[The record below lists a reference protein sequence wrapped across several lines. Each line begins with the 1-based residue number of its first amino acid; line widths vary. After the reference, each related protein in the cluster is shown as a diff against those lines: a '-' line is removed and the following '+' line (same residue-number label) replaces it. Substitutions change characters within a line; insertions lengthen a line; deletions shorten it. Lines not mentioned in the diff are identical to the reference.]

1 MPGREGEYKTS
12 HLCACAQNFQ
22 RQPPFVLCPQAE
34 LRNLRGL
41 YFSSAVDE
49 ASSVNIATV
58 IPQPESRLVK
68 RFPSI
73 ESVLGTG
80 TPIHE
85 CLVTVLDHE
94 GTPHRFLV
102 AFKEQQHLPVNP
114 ALKKLLP
121 DGDFRGEVVVM
132 RAGARVMVVNLRGSK
147 LVLLAKQAVRACVF
161 DF

>member
-1 MPGREGEYKTS
+1 MPIRVPCPGAKCN
-12 HLCACAQNFQ
+12 L
-22 RQPPFVLCPQAE
+22 PPFVLCPKAE

-49 ASSVNIATV
+49 ASAVNIATV
-58 IPQPESRLVK
+58 IPRAESRLAK

-85 CLVTVLDHE
+85 CLVTVSDDQ
-94 GTPHRFLV
+94 GKPYRFFV
-102 AFKEQQHLPVNP
+102 AFREQQNLPINP

-132 RAGARVMVVNLRGSK
+132 RAGARVMVVDLRGAK
-147 LVLLAKQAVRACVF
+147 LALLAKRAVRASSSAR
-161 DF
+161 